1 MQLNVP
7 LFQLLIFPFFLFPV
21 QPIFIY
27 TLCRTNIF
35 LKLRLRFYLLFRS
48 FCISSKSISLYC
60 LLIIRSMDRLLS
72 SKFRLI
78 LRLLLNYQHFLFDF
92 LSNSNILISV
102 NQEIHLNF
110 RIYSFVHVVSLD
122 LEYFL
127 MVKSLRYY
135 FMPNKALVSGTNF
148 LILSNL

>member
-7 LFQLLIFPFFLFPV
+7 LFQLFIFLFSLFPV

-27 TLCRTNIF
+27 TLCRTIIF
-35 LKLRLRFYLLFRS
+35 LKLRLHFYLLFHS
-48 FCISSKSISLYC
+48 FCISSKSISLYY
-60 LLIIRSMDRLLS
+60 LLIIHLMDRLLS
-72 SKFRLI
+72 LKFRLI

-102 NQEIHLNF
+102 NEETHLNF
-110 RIYSFVHVVSLD
+110 IIYSFVHVVLLD

-135 FMPNKALVSGTNF
+135 FMPNKALVSWTNF